1 MIYIDIY
8 NFETTEIKRFS
19 FETLLEAEEFAGDY
33 PINEDEEEINI
44 GNDIFGMEWTDYLCW
59 GHGSF

>member
-1 MIYIDIY
+1 MIYINIY
-8 NFETTEIKRFS
+8 NFETDEMKRFS

-33 PINEDEEEINI
+33 SITEDEEINI
-44 GNDIFGMEWTDYLCW
+44 GNDTFGIEWSDYLSW